1 MTYYPEFALEA
12 LSRKK
17 EEWRMKKIRANERV
31 TNKGCAINAQIRP
44 A

>member
-17 EEWRMKKIRANERV
+17 EEWRIKKNVPKKEL
-31 TNKGCAINAQIRP
+31 
-44 A
+44 